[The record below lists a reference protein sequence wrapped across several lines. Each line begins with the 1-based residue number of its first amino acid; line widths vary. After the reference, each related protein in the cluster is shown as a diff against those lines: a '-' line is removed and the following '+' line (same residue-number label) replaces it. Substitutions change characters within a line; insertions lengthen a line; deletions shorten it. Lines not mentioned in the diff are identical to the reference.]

1 MENRG
6 HGVLGGKIE
15 KIKNWD
21 VDPVWLAEQL
31 LAVDIVGP
39 KDVEEAKP
47 SSVSIPARRA
57 QIVEAV
63 RGNSREGVFQTFVGV
78 LLSQDRLQPLGQDLK
93 GENYNHVT
101 RSRGRAR
108 PPLRAEEGKRESG
121 YCRHEWGNALSQFVT
136 V

>member
-1 MENRG
+1 M
-6 HGVLGGKIE
+6 
-15 KIKNWD
+15 
-21 VDPVWLAEQL
+21 QL
-31 LAVDIVGP
+31 YYTLIPINNARP
-39 KDVEEAKP
+39 EDVEEAKP
-47 SSVSIPARRA
+47 SSVSIPTRRA

-108 PPLRAEEGKRESG
+108 PPLARAEEGKRESG
-121 YCRHEWGNALSQFVT
+121 YCRHEWGNALSQFDSININHIIRT
-136 V
+136 MY

>member
-15 KIKNWD
+15 RIKNWD
-21 VDPVWLAEQL
+21 VDPAWLAEQL

-39 KDVEEAKP
+39 EDVEEAKT
-47 SSVSIPARRA
+47 SSVSIPERRA

-63 RGNSREGVFQTFVGV
+63 RGNGGEGVFQTFVGV

-108 PPLRAEEGKRESG
+108 PPLASAEEGKREIG
-121 YCRHEWGNALSQFVT
+121 FCRHEWGIHKV
-136 V
+136 